1 MNLEKT
7 LRPLHFGL
15 AFAFLFLV
23 VLANAWVSDDA
34 YITFRTVFN
43 FTEGYGPV
51 YNVGERVQTYT
62 NPLWML
68 VMSVAYLI
76 TDEAYFT
83 SIVLSLLLMTAG
95 VWTLHRWIFDGKM
108 VALLLVPLMLFS
120 RSFVEYSTSG
130 LENVLNFFL
139 LILFLAAYLN
149 QPQGRKRLITLACIA
164 ALGMVSRMDTALLY
178 APAVF
183 MDWWSQR
190 SLKNLL
196 YVVLGL
202 TPFLAWELFAVVYY
216 GFPFPNTAY
225 AKLNT
230 DLDSGS
236 LFQQGLYYYKYTLLR
251 DPITMGTILAGIIAA
266 LTLPKRK
273 WWPLLIGML
282 FYLVYL
288 LRVGGDFMG
297 GRFFYL
303 PFCLSMVFLGQALLQ
318 KPNFKWG
325 WVLLFMIG
333 LFNFRSPPF
342 NWAREN
348 LPREDRIDDHGIA
361 DERSWFHPASSLTEY
376 NDSIWVKMVEAEID
390 EKRNDAPNQQL
401 LVWDFIGY
409 TAYGVGPRMRV
420 IDRLALA
427 DPLLARLP
435 MAETEDWRV
444 GHYYRVYPRKY
455 LKSLELDTNVVADP
469 DLHQYYDKLRLVTRG
484 PIWSADRWEA
494 IWKFNTGQY
503 EHLIDREFYRN
514 PSRSDAH
521 LNELQVKQPSGSAFL
536 EEGQIMIYDKR
547 PLKIDLGEEMRFAEF
562 EIGLFGP
569 NRYDLTFM
577 KGEDRVANMTI
588 PPPQWIGDELW
599 HWCAITPVEA
609 QESGFDA
616 IIIESKLDNG
626 YYSISH
632 LIPR

>member
-1 MNLEKT
+1 MNPEKPIR
-7 LRPLHFGL
+7 LLYFGL
-15 AFAFLFLV
+15 ALLLLFLV

-68 VMSVAYLI
+68 VMSVFYLL

-83 SIVLSLLLMTAG
+83 SIVLSLLLMLAG
-95 VWTLHRWIFDGKM
+95 VWILHRRIFQDRM
-108 VALLLVPLMLFS
+108 VGLFLIGLMLFS

-139 LILFLAAYLN
+139 LALFLGVYLSD
-149 QPQGRKRLITLACIA
+149 QKGRKHLVTLSVIA
-164 ALGMVSRMDTALLY
+164 AFGMVSRMDTALLY

-183 MDWWSQR
+183 MVWWGQR
-190 SLKNLL
+190 SFKNLL
-196 YVVLGL
+196 YVLLGL
-202 TPFLAWELFAVVYY
+202 TPFILWEAFAIVYY

-230 DLDSGS
+230 DIGSGS
-236 LFQQGLYYYKYTLLR
+236 LFQQGLYYYRYTLLR
-251 DPITMGTILAGIIAA
+251 DPITVATIIGGIAA
-266 LTLPKRK
+266 AITLPRRK
-273 WWPLLIGML
+273 YWPLLAGL
-282 FYLVYL
+282 VFYLVYL

-303 PFCLSMVFLGQALLQ
+303 PFCLALVLVGQALLH
-318 KPNFKWG
+318 KPVLRWG
-325 WVLLFMIG
+325 WVALLLLG
-333 LFNFRSPPF
+333 LFNFRSPPY

-361 DERSWFHPASSLTEY
+361 DERSWFLPASSLVAY
-376 NDSIWVKMVEAEID
+376 NDSIWVKMVEEEID
-390 EKRNDAPNQQL
+390 EKRAEVPNQQL

-409 TAYGVGPRMRV
+409 TAYGVGPRLRV

-435 MAETEDWRV
+435 MAKTDDWRV

-503 EHLIDREFYRN
+503 EHLIDREFYRD
-514 PSRSDAH
+514 PSRSEAD
-521 LNELQVKQPSGSAFL
+521 LSELQVKQDSGSTFL
-536 EEGQIMIYDKR
+536 APGQIMIYDNR
-547 PLKIDLGEEMRFAEF
+547 PLKVDLGGRADFAEF

-569 NRYDLTFM
+569 NRYVLTFLD
-577 KGEDRVANMTI
+577 GEERVGSVDVL
-588 PPPQWIGDELW
+588 PPQWIGDVLW
-599 HWCAITPVEA
+599 SKRVSTPAEA
-609 QESGFDA
+609 LEKGFDA
-616 IIIESKLDNG
+616 ILVESMLDNG
-626 YYSISH
+626 YYSIGH
-632 LIPR
+632 LVPL